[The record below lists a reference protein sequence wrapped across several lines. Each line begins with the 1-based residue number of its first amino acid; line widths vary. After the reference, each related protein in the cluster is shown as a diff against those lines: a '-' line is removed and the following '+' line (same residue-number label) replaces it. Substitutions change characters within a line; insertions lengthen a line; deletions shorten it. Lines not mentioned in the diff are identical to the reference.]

1 MKDYKRQQEYAEK
14 TSYNCEDNRRQN
26 YPQVIINVYCSHT
39 RTHDENNNLKEGTED
54 HQDERKIVSLTD
66 AVIHPYTMMVKST
79 HASVTRSTMLT
90 ILFTKSFAI
99 LAVRELIEVPLIGL
113 ILLESP
119 FIFIDS
125 SISGI
130 NAASTQVEGNEKN
143 GEEGI

>member
-1 MKDYKRQQEYAEK
+1 M
-14 TSYNCEDNRRQN
+14 
-26 YPQVIINVYCSHT
+26 IINVYCSHT

-66 AVIHPYTMMVKST
+66 AVIYPYTMMVKST

-90 ILFTKSFAI
+90 ILFTKSFTI